1 MKWLMKINMLI
12 LLNAD
17 EMRTTLSSM
26 TVRFIAVVDFTDY
39 FRVINVCFKYIRWT
53 WISR

>member
-26 TVRFIAVVDFTDY
+26 TVRFIADFTDY
-39 FRVINVCFKYIRWT
+39 FRVIMFV
-53 WISR
+53 

>member
-26 TVRFIAVVDFTDY
+26 TVRFIAVADFTDY
-39 FRVINVCFKYIRWT
+39 YNVCLKYLRWT